1 MIIQDSLG
9 LEKTC
14 ESFTPSHAQLRTL
27 IDTIPVIA
35 WCIPADSSGEFYNR
49 RWHDYTGLTLEASRD
64 WGWTIAIHPDDLDEL
79 EKRWR
84 ADLTSV
90 RAGSGETRLR
100 RFDGKFRWFLF
111 RYEPLLTYL
120 QHLRPAPPGQ
130 RWTGHLQP
138 HDAGAPFRTSDHL
151 R

>member
-49 RWHDYTGLTLEASRD
+49 RWHDYTGLTLEASCD
-64 WGWTIAIHPDDLDEL
+64 WGGQSQFTLTI
-79 EKRWR
+79 
-84 ADLTSV
+84 
-90 RAGSGETRLR
+90 
-100 RFDGKFRWFLF
+100 
-111 RYEPLLTYL
+111 
-120 QHLRPAPPGQ
+120 
-130 RWTGHLQP
+130 
-138 HDAGAPFRTSDHL
+138 
-151 R
+151 